1 MDQIGSDGACG
12 VDPGSSSCP
21 VCALFDLFGRKW
33 TIHILRVIE
42 EDGPVRF
49 NALKRTAEGIT
60 PRVLS
65 DRLSQLE
72 EAGLVDRVDHGT
84 VPPRVEY
91 ALTEKGEDLERL
103 FEAHVAFAERW
114 GEPFP
119 QEEAL

>member
-1 MDQIGSDGACG
+1 MGQVDADPACRA
-12 VDPGSSSCP
+12 DPGSSSCS
-21 VCALFDLFGRKW
+21 VCALLDLFGRKW
-33 TIHILRVIE
+33 TIHLLRVIGE
-42 EDGPVRF
+42 EGPVRF
-49 NALKRTAEGIT
+49 NALKRAAKGIT

-103 FEAHVAFAERW
+103 FEAHLSFARRW